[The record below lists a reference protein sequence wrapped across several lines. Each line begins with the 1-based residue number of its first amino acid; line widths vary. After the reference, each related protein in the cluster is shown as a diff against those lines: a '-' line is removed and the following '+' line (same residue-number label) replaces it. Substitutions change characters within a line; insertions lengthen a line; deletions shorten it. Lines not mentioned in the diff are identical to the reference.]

1 MQNKLRMIRKVFF
14 AYVRFKFKTKDK
26 VGPLNE
32 NKSNVATEN
41 DEMCKILDI
50 FVCSVFTDKDANILP
65 EPKRISLGDD
75 SNKFCNF

>member
-1 MQNKLRMIRKVFF
+1 M
-14 AYVRFKFKTKDK
+14 
-26 VGPLNE
+26 GPLNE